1 MKTIAKYYRNKVEIE
16 GIEIDNLWELKNEKL
31 VLVDIDEYHGVN
43 FVEVGELFYEVDP
56 PNLLH

>member
-16 GIEIDNLWELKNEKL
+16 GIEVESLWELKNEKL
-31 VLVDIDEYHGVN
+31 VLVDEDDYHGVN